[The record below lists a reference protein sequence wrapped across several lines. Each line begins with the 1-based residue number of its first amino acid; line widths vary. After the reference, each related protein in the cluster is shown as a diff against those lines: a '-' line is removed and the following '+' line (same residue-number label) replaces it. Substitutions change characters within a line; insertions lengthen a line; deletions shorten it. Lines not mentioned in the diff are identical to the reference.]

1 MIKDFIF
8 IKGSSIKM
16 NKNSNKANQERFAAM
31 RLAEINATDK
41 EDLMNCASDMEK
53 TASLDTNEAVVVASA
68 IRAKYLPNI
77 ARQAGLDVSNLDLDH
92 GKETVD
98 FANDES
104 EDDDDD
110 IEFHHFMSDE
120 DSEDVDD
127 DDMSDEDMDD
137 EDEVEDS
144 DDVATFE
151 IEVPA
156 DMVDQAQKAVQEAL
170 DNLLGG
176 DDDSDEDDD
185 EDITHFNDDEDDMDS
200 EDESDDDEDNETQF
214 MKNSNEVRSM
224 TKQALAERKAQR
236 EALLRRAEREEILMK
251 IASEEETYP
260 ASASFKYNE
269 DMVDMKGE
277 IEYPSMTMEGS
288 EGNSLKEQNPTWAD
302 QRVPTM
308 NPDSLQFPTV
318 TKPGKFDGSGDG
330 SLEYTVDWDHL
341 ETPSEGLEDA
351 DQPSIPTQ
359 MPSMPH
365 KTTRTVGASK
375 EEDVECTACGHTQ
388 KMSEAAMEDPNTR
401 CANSKCPTN
410 RTAAEESEEEDDEDV
425 KKAQTVSVPDVKSK
439 LQGTMNAKNLMTGL
453 QNEIQNTGK
462 ALANTSLDLARIKT
476 SYSCATKLA
485 LAGII
490 TSEEVDSYA
499 EQMINDGLKSDSMIR
514 QTKLLLK
521 SAQSSTERVAAAA
534 AERMSTRTAST
545 LGVSTSPALS
555 GGLSNNSA
563 ALDIQGA
570 LKGTWTM
577 PKIED

>member
-41 EDLMNCASDMEK
+41 EDLMNCVSDMEK
-53 TASLDTNEAVVVASA
+53 TASLDVNEAVVVAKA

-77 ARQAGLDVSNLDLDH
+77 ARQAGLDVSNLDLDE

-104 EDDDDD
+104 DDEDDDM
-110 IEFHHFMSDE
+110 EFHHFESDDDLE
-120 DSEDVDD
+120 DDDD

-185 EDITHFNDDEDDMDS
+185 EDITHFSDDEDDMDS

-214 MKNSNEVRSM
+214 MKKSNEVRSM

-277 IEYPSMTMEGS
+277 VEYPSMTMEGS
-288 EGNSLKEQNPTWAD
+288 EGNSLKEQNPTWAE
-302 QRVPTM
+302 QKVPTM
-308 NPDSLQFPTV
+308 NPGSLEFPSV
-318 TKPGKFDGSGDG
+318 TKPSKFEGSGDG

-341 ETPSEGLEDA
+341 ETPSEGFED
-351 DQPSIPTQ
+351 DNQPQIPTQ

-388 KMSEAAMEDPNTR
+388 RMSEAAMEDPNTR
-401 CANSKCPTN
+401 CANKECPTN
-410 RTAAEESEEEDDEDV
+410 AESDDDDKEVEAQNVDTRNHVKTQERINDTQVELDNAFQQVNQLKKSSVDV
-425 KKAQTVSVPDVKSK
+425 
-439 LQGTMNAKNLMTGL
+439 
-453 QNEIQNTGK
+453 
-462 ALANTSLDLARIKT
+462 ARIKT

-490 TSEEVDSYA
+490 TSDEVDSYA

-555 GGLSNNSA
+555 GGLAANSA

>member
-1 MIKDFIF
+1 
-8 IKGSSIKM
+8 M

-41 EDLMNCASDMEK
+41 EDLMNCASDMQK
-53 TASLDTNEAVVVASA
+53 TASLDTNEAVVVAKA

-77 ARQAGLDVSNLDLDH
+77 ARQAGLDVSNLDLDN

-98 FANDES
+98 FANDKS
-104 EDDDDD
+104 DDDEDDM
-110 IEFHHFMSDE
+110 EFHHFESD
-120 DSEDVDD
+120 DNSDDVED

-185 EDITHFNDDEDDMDS
+185 EDVTHFDDDDDMDS
-200 EDESDDDEDNETQF
+200 EDESDDDEDNENQF
-214 MKNSNEVRSM
+214 MKKSNEVRSM
-224 TKQALAERKAQR
+224 TRQALAERKAQR
-236 EALLRRAEREEILMK
+236 EALLRRAEREEILKK
-251 IASEEETYP
+251 IASEEETFP

-269 DMVDMKGE
+269 EMVDMKGE
-277 IEYPSMTMEGS
+277 VEYPSMAMESS
-288 EGNSLKEQNPTWAD
+288 EGNSLKEQNPTWAE
-302 QRVPTM
+302 QKVPTM
-308 NPDSLQFPTV
+308 NPGSLEFPSV
-318 TKPGKFDGSGDG
+318 TKPSKFEGSGDG

-341 ETPSEGLEDA
+341 ENPSEGLEDVEH
-351 DQPSIPTQ
+351 PHIPTQ

-365 KTTRTVGASK
+365 KTTRSVAASK
-375 EEDVECTACGHTQ
+375 EDHDVECTSCGTSMR
-388 KMSEAAMEDPNTR
+388 MSEAAMEDPNTR
-401 CANSKCPTN
+401 CANKDCPTN
-410 RTAAEESEEEDDEDV
+410 AKSEDKEVEAQNVDTRNHV
-425 KKAQTVSVPDVKSK
+425 NTQKKINDTQVELNDAFETVNQLKSS
-439 LQGTMNAKNLMTGL
+439 AV
-453 QNEIQNTGK
+453 
-462 ALANTSLDLARIKT
+462 DLARVKT

-521 SAQSSTERVAAAA
+521 SAQSSTERVVAAA

>member
-16 NKNSNKANQERFAAM
+16 NKNSNKANQGRFAAM

-53 TASLDTNEAVVVASA
+53 TASLNTNEAVVVAKA

-104 EDDDDD
+104 EDNEDDM
-110 IEFHHFMSDE
+110 EFHHFESDE
-120 DSEDVDD
+120 NSEDVND
-127 DDMSDEDMDD
+127 DDMSVEDMDD
-137 EDEVEDS
+137 EDEVDDS

-156 DMVDQAQKAVQEAL
+156 DMVDRAQKAVQEAL

-200 EDESDDDEDNETQF
+200 ENESDDDEDNEKQF
-214 MKNSNEVRSM
+214 MKKSNEVRSM

-236 EALLRRAEREEILMK
+236 EALLRRAEREEILKK

-269 DMVDMKGE
+269 DLVEMKGE
-277 IEYPSMTMEGS
+277 IEYPSMTMESS
-288 EGNSLKEQNPTWAD
+288 EGNSLKEQNPTWAE
-302 QRVPTM
+302 QKVPTM
-308 NPDSLQFPTV
+308 NPGSLEFPSV
-318 TKPGKFDGSGDG
+318 TKPSKFEGSGDG
-330 SLEYTVDWDHL
+330 SLEYTVDWEEL
-341 ETPSEGLEDA
+341 ENPSEGLEDVEH
-351 DQPSIPTQ
+351 PHIPTQ
-359 MPSMPH
+359 MSSMPH
-365 KTTRTVGASK
+365 KTTKTVAASK
-375 EEDVECTACGHTQ
+375 EDHEVECTSCGTSMR
-388 KMSEAAMEDPNTR
+388 MSEAAMEDPNTK
-401 CANSKCPTN
+401 CANRDCPTN
-410 RTAAEESEEEDDEDV
+410 AESEDKEVEAQNVDTRNHV
-425 KKAQTVSVPDVKSK
+425 NTQKKINDTQVELNDAFDTVNQLKSS
-439 LQGTMNAKNLMTGL
+439 AV
-453 QNEIQNTGK
+453 
-462 ALANTSLDLARIKT
+462 DLARVKT

-521 SAQSSTERVAAAA
+521 SAQSSTERVVAAA

-545 LGVSTSPALS
+545 LGVSTSPAFS
-555 GGLSNNSA
+555 GVNTNSA
-563 ALDIQGA
+563 ALDIQSA
-570 LKGTWTM
+570 LKGAFTM
-577 PKIED
+577 PKIEG

>member
-1 MIKDFIF
+1 
-8 IKGSSIKM
+8 M
-16 NKNSNKANQERFAAM
+16 NKNSNRANQERFAAM

-41 EDLMNCASDMEK
+41 EDLKNCASDMEK
-53 TASLDTNEAVVVASA
+53 TASLEKDEAIVVAHA

-77 ARQAGLDVSNLDLDH
+77 AKQAGIVVSSLDLDE

-104 EDDDDD
+104 EDDEDDM
-110 IEFHHFMSDE
+110 EFHHFESDE

-176 DDDSDEDDD
+176 DVDSDEDDD
-185 EDITHFNDDEDDMDS
+185 EDVTHFNDDDDMDS
-200 EDESDDDEDNETQF
+200 EDESDDEEDNENQF
-214 MKNSNEVRSM
+214 MKKSNEVRSM

-236 EALLRRAEREEILMK
+236 EALLRRAEREEILME

-277 IEYPSMTMEGS
+277 IEYPSMTMPGE
-288 EGNSLKEQNPTWAD
+288 NSQKEENPTWAD
-302 QRVPTM
+302 QHVPTN
-308 NPDSLQFPTV
+308 NPTSLQFPTV
-318 TKPGKFDGSGDG
+318 TKPSKLEGSGDG

-341 ETPSEGLEDA
+341 ETPSEGLDV
-351 DQPSIPTQ
+351 DHPHIPTQ

-365 KTTRTVGASK
+365 KTTRTVGASRD
-375 EEDVECTACGHTQ
+375 EEAKHDCECTSCGAS
-388 KMSEAAMEDPNTR
+388 MRLSEAEMNDEATR
-401 CANSKCPTN
+401 CANKDCSSNAGSKDKEVEAQNVDTEN
-410 RTAAEESEEEDDEDV
+410 HVNTQKKINNTQQQLQDAYTQVEMDKSAAV
-425 KKAQTVSVPDVKSK
+425 
-439 LQGTMNAKNLMTGL
+439 
-453 QNEIQNTGK
+453 
-462 ALANTSLDLARIKT
+462 DLARVKT

-499 EQMINDGLKSDSMIR
+499 EQMINDGLKADSMIR

-545 LGVSTSPALS
+545 LGVSTSPAFS
-555 GGLSNNSA
+555 GVNTNSA
-563 ALDIQGA
+563 ALDIQSA
-570 LKGTWTM
+570 LKGAFTM
-577 PKIED
+577 PKIEG

>member
-1 MIKDFIF
+1 
-8 IKGSSIKM
+8 M
-16 NKNSNKANQERFAAM
+16 NKNSNRANQERFAAM

-41 EDLMNCASDMEK
+41 EDLKNCASDMEK
-53 TASLDTNEAVVVASA
+53 TASLEKDEAIVVAHA

-77 ARQAGLDVSNLDLDH
+77 AKQAGIVVSSLDLDE

-104 EDDDDD
+104 DDEDDDL
-110 IEFHHFMSDE
+110 EFHHFESDE
-120 DSEDVDD
+120 DSEDEED

-156 DMVDQAQKAVQEAL
+156 DMVDQAQKAVQKAL

-185 EDITHFNDDEDDMDS
+185 EDITHFNDDDDMDS
-200 EDESDDDEDNETQF
+200 EDESDDEEDNENQF
-214 MKNSNEVRSM
+214 MKKSNEVRSM

-236 EALLRRAEREEILMK
+236 EALLRRAEREEILKK
-251 IASEEETYP
+251 IASEEENYP

-277 IEYPSMTMEGS
+277 VEYPSMTMEGG
-288 EGNSLKEQNPTWAD
+288 EGNSLKEQNPTWAE
-302 QRVPTM
+302 QKVPTM
-308 NPDSLQFPTV
+308 NPGSLEFPSV
-318 TKPGKFDGSGDG
+318 TKPSKFEGSGDG

-341 ETPSEGLEDA
+341 ENPSEGLEDV
-351 DQPSIPTQ
+351 DHPHIPTQ

-365 KTTRTVGASK
+365 KTTKTVAASREEEAKHDCECTSCGAS
-375 EEDVECTACGHTQ
+375 
-388 KMSEAAMEDPNTR
+388 MRLSESEMNDMATR
-401 CANSKCPTN
+401 CSNKDCPSN
-410 RTAAEESEEEDDEDV
+410 MKEGGMDHKDSVEEKSAQGDPEKTVNELEKNVTTV
-425 KKAQTVSVPDVKSK
+425 KK
-439 LQGTMNAKNLMTGL
+439 
-453 QNEIQNTGK
+453 QNETVQQGLSMI
-462 ALANTSLDLARIKT
+462 AASLDLARIKT

-521 SAQSSTERVAAAA
+521 SAQSSTERVVAAA

>member
-1 MIKDFIF
+1 
-8 IKGSSIKM
+8 
-16 NKNSNKANQERFAAM
+16 
-31 RLAEINATDK
+31 
-41 EDLMNCASDMEK
+41 
-53 TASLDTNEAVVVASA
+53 
-68 IRAKYLPNI
+68 
-77 ARQAGLDVSNLDLDH
+77 
-92 GKETVD
+92 
-98 FANDES
+98 
-104 EDDDDD
+104 
-110 IEFHHFMSDE
+110 
-120 DSEDVDD
+120 
-127 DDMSDEDMDD
+127 
-137 EDEVEDS
+137 
-144 DDVATFE
+144 
-151 IEVPA
+151 
-156 DMVDQAQKAVQEAL
+156 
-170 DNLLGG
+170 
-176 DDDSDEDDD
+176 
-185 EDITHFNDDEDDMDS
+185 
-200 EDESDDDEDNETQF
+200 
-214 MKNSNEVRSM
+214 
-224 TKQALAERKAQR
+224 
-236 EALLRRAEREEILMK
+236 MK

-288 EGNSLKEQNPTWAD
+288 EGNSLKEQNPTWAE
-302 QRVPTM
+302 QKVPTM
-308 NPDSLQFPTV
+308 NPDSLQFPSV
-318 TKPGKFDGSGDG
+318 TKPGKFEGSGDG

-375 EEDVECTACGHTQ
+375 DEHDVECTACGTSMR
-388 KMSEAAMEDPNTR
+388 MSEAAMEDPNTR
-401 CANSKCPTN
+401 CANKDCPTN
-410 RTAAEESEEEDDEDV
+410 AESKEKEVEAQNVDTRQHV
-425 KKAQTVSVPDVKSK
+425 NTQKKINDTQVELNDAFETVNQLKSS
-439 LQGTMNAKNLMTGL
+439 AV
-453 QNEIQNTGK
+453 
-462 ALANTSLDLARIKT
+462 DLARIKT

-577 PKIED
+577 PIIED

>member
-1 MIKDFIF
+1 
-8 IKGSSIKM
+8 M

-41 EDLMNCASDMEK
+41 EDLMNCASDMQK
-53 TASLDTNEAVVVASA
+53 TASLESNEAIVVAKA

-104 EDDDDD
+104 DDDEEDM
-110 IEFHHFMSDE
+110 EFHHFESDE

-127 DDMSDEDMDD
+127 DDMSDEDMED

-176 DDDSDEDDD
+176 DVDSDEDDD
-185 EDITHFNDDEDDMDS
+185 EDVTHFNDDDDMDS
-200 EDESDDDEDNETQF
+200 EDESDDDEDETQF

-260 ASASFKYNE
+260 ASASFKYNDE
-269 DMVDMKGE
+269 MVDMKGE
-277 IEYPSMTMEGS
+277 VDYPVMTMEGS
-288 EGNSLKEQNPTWAD
+288 EGNSLKEQNPTWAE
-302 QRVPTM
+302 QNVPTN
-308 NPDSLQFPTV
+308 NPGSLQFPTV
-318 TKPGKFDGSGDG
+318 TKPSKFEGSGDG
-330 SLEYTVDWDHL
+330 SLEYTVDWEHL
-341 ETPSEGLEDA
+341 ENPSEGLEDA
-351 DQPSIPTQ
+351 DHPHIPSQ
-359 MPSMPH
+359 MPAMPH

-375 EEDVECTACGHTQ
+375 DEHEVECTACGTTMR
-388 KMSEAAMEDPNTR
+388 MSEAAMEDPNTR
-401 CANSKCPTN
+401 CANKECPTN
-410 RTAAEESEEEDDEDV
+410 AESDDSKEVEAQNVDTRQHVNTQKKINTTQSELSDAFE
-425 KKAQTVSVPDVKSK
+425 TVNQLKSS
-439 LQGTMNAKNLMTGL
+439 AV
-453 QNEIQNTGK
+453 
-462 ALANTSLDLARIKT
+462 DLARVKT

-555 GGLSNNSA
+555 GGLSANSA

>member
-31 RLAEINATDK
+31 KLAEINATDK
-41 EDLMNCASDMEK
+41 EDLLNCASDMEK
-53 TASLDTNEAVVVASA
+53 TASLNTNEAVVVAKA

-77 ARQAGLDVSNLDLDH
+77 ARQAGLDVSNLDLEH

-104 EDDDDD
+104 DDDEDDM
-110 IEFHHFMSDE
+110 EFHHFESDE
-120 DSEDVDD
+120 DSEDIDD

-200 EDESDDDEDNETQF
+200 ENESDDDEDNEKQF
-214 MKNSNEVRSM
+214 MKTSKEVRSM

-236 EALLRRAEREEILMK
+236 EALLRRAEREEILKK

-269 DMVDMKGE
+269 DMVDMDGE
-277 IEYPSMTMEGS
+277 VEYPSMTMQGS
-288 EGNSLKEQNPTWAD
+288 EGNSLKEQNPTWAE
-302 QRVPTM
+302 QKVPTM
-308 NPDSLQFPTV
+308 NPGSLQFPSV
-318 TKPGKFDGSGDG
+318 TKPGKFEGSGNG
-330 SLEYTVDWDHL
+330 SLEYTVDWDNL
-341 ETPSEGLEDA
+341 ENPSAGLEDVEHP
-351 DQPSIPTQ
+351 QIPTQ

-365 KTTRTVGASK
+365 KTTRSVAASK
-375 EEDVECTACGHTQ
+375 EEEHDVECTACGASMR
-388 KMSEAAMEDPNTR
+388 MSESAMNDEATR
-401 CANSKCPTN
+401 CANNDCPTN
-410 RTAAEESEEEDDEDV
+410 AESKDKEVE
-425 KKAQTVSVPDVKSK
+425 AQNVDTRQHVNTQKNINDTQVELNDAYETVNQLKSS
-439 LQGTMNAKNLMTGL
+439 AV
-453 QNEIQNTGK
+453 
-462 ALANTSLDLARIKT
+462 DLARVKT

-521 SAQSSTERVAAAA
+521 SAQSSTERVVAAA

>member
-1 MIKDFIF
+1 
-8 IKGSSIKM
+8 M
-16 NKNSNKANQERFAAM
+16 NKNSNKANQERYAAM

-41 EDLMNCASDMEK
+41 EDLMNCVSDMEK
-53 TASLDTNEAVVVASA
+53 TASLETNEAVVVAKA

-77 ARQAGLDVSNLDLDH
+77 AREAGLDVSNLNLDH

-98 FANDES
+98 FANDNS
-104 EDDDDD
+104 DDDDD
-110 IEFHHFMSDE
+110 DMEFHHFESDE

-127 DDMSDEDMDD
+127 DDMSDKDMED

-214 MKNSNEVRSM
+214 MKKSNEVRSM

-236 EALLRRAEREEILMK
+236 EALLRRAEREEILKK

-269 DMVDMKGE
+269 DLVDMMGE
-277 IEYPSMTMEGS
+277 VDYPSMTMENS
-288 EGNSLKEQNPTWAD
+288 EGNSLKEQNPTWAE

-308 NPDSLQFPTV
+308 NPDSLEFPSV
-318 TKPGKFDGSGDG
+318 TKPSKFEGSGDG
-330 SLEYTVDWDHL
+330 SLEYTVDWNKL
-341 ETPSEGLEDA
+341 ENPSEGLEDA
-351 DQPSIPTQ
+351 DQPEIPTQ

-375 EEDVECTACGHTQ
+375 DEHDVECTTCGAS
-388 KMSEAAMEDPNTR
+388 MRLSEAAMEDPNTK
-401 CANSKCPTN
+401 CANKDCPTN
-410 RTAAEESEEEDDEDV
+410 AESKDKEVEAQNVDTRQHV
-425 KKAQTVSVPDVKSK
+425 NTQKKINDTQVELNDAYNTVNQLKSS
-439 LQGTMNAKNLMTGL
+439 AV
-453 QNEIQNTGK
+453 
-462 ALANTSLDLARIKT
+462 DLARVKT

>member
-1 MIKDFIF
+1 
-8 IKGSSIKM
+8 M
-16 NKNSNKANQERFAAM
+16 NKNLNKANQERFAAM

-41 EDLMNCASDMEK
+41 EDLLNCASDMEK
-53 TASLDTNEAVVVASA
+53 TASLNTNEAVVVAKA

-77 ARQAGLDVSNLDLDH
+77 ARQAGLDVSNLDLNH

-104 EDDDDD
+104 DDEEDDM
-110 IEFHHFMSDE
+110 EFHHFESDD
-120 DSEDVDD
+120 DSKDVDD

-144 DDVATFE
+144 DGVATFE

-156 DMVDQAQKAVQEAL
+156 DMVDRAQKAVQEAL

-185 EDITHFNDDEDDMDS
+185 EDITHFNNEEDDMDS
-200 EDESDDDEDNETQF
+200 EYESDDDEDNETQF
-214 MKNSNEVRSM
+214 IKKSNEVRSM

-269 DMVDMKGE
+269 DMVDMSGQV
-277 IEYPSMTMEGS
+277 EYPSMTMQGS

-302 QRVPTM
+302 QKVPTM
-308 NPDSLQFPTV
+308 NPGSLQFPSV
-318 TKPGKFDGSGDG
+318 TTPGKFEGSGDG

-351 DQPSIPTQ
+351 DQPQIPTQ
-359 MPSMPH
+359 MSSMPH
-365 KTTRTVGASK
+365 KATRSVAASRQEEAKHDCECTSCGASMRLS
-375 EEDVECTACGHTQ
+375 ESE
-388 KMSEAAMEDPNTR
+388 MNSEATR
-401 CANSKCPTN
+401 CANKDCPSNAGSKDK
-410 RTAAEESEEEDDEDV
+410 EVE
-425 KKAQTVSVPDVKSK
+425 AQNVDTRNHVNTQKNINDTQVELNDAYETVNQLKSS
-439 LQGTMNAKNLMTGL
+439 AV
-453 QNEIQNTGK
+453 
-462 ALANTSLDLARIKT
+462 DLARVKT

-521 SAQSSTERVAAAA
+521 SAQSSTERVVAAA

-570 LKGTWTM
+570 LRGTWTM

>member
-1 MIKDFIF
+1 
-8 IKGSSIKM
+8 M

-53 TASLDTNEAVVVASA
+53 TASLDSNEAVVVANA

-104 EDDDDD
+104 EDDEDDM
-110 IEFHHFMSDE
+110 EFHHFTSDE

-156 DMVDQAQKAVQEAL
+156 DMVDQAQKAVQQAL

-260 ASASFKYNE
+260 AASASFKYNE

-288 EGNSLKEQNPTWAD
+288 EGNSLKEQNPSWAE
-302 QRVPTM
+302 QKVPTM
-308 NPDSLQFPTV
+308 NPNSLQFPTV
-318 TKPGKFDGSGDG
+318 TKPGKFEGSGDG

-365 KTTRTVGASK
+365 KTTRTVGASA
-375 EEDVECTACGHTQ
+375 EHDVECTSCGTSMR
-388 KMSEAAMEDPNTR
+388 MSEAAMEDPNTR
-401 CANSKCPTN
+401 CANKDCPTN
-410 RTAAEESEEEDDEDV
+410 AESKDKEVEAQNVDTRQHVNTQKKINDTQVELDNAFQSVNELKQSSVDV
-425 KKAQTVSVPDVKSK
+425 
-439 LQGTMNAKNLMTGL
+439 
-453 QNEIQNTGK
+453 
-462 ALANTSLDLARIKT
+462 ARIKT

>member
-1 MIKDFIF
+1 
-8 IKGSSIKM
+8 M
-16 NKNSNKANQERFAAM
+16 NKNSNKANQVRFAAM

-41 EDLMNCASDMEK
+41 EDLMNCASDMQK
-53 TASLDTNEAVVVASA
+53 TASLETNEAVLVAKA

-77 ARQAGLDVSNLDLDH
+77 ARQAGLDVSNLDLDN

-98 FANDES
+98 FANDKS
-104 EDDDDD
+104 DDDEDDM
-110 IEFHHFMSDE
+110 EFHHFDSDE

-137 EDEVEDS
+137 EDEVDDS

-185 EDITHFNDDEDDMDS
+185 EDVTHFDDDDDMDS
-200 EDESDDDEDNETQF
+200 EDESDDDEDNENQF
-214 MKNSNEVRSM
+214 MKKSNEVRSM
-224 TKQALAERKAQR
+224 TRQALAERKAQR
-236 EALLRRAEREEILMK
+236 EALLRRAEREEILKK
-251 IASEEETYP
+251 IASEEETFP

-269 DMVDMKGE
+269 EMVEMKGE
-277 IEYPSMTMEGS
+277 VEYPSMAMESS
-288 EGNSLKEQNPTWAD
+288 EGNSLKEQNPTWAE
-302 QRVPTM
+302 QKVPTM
-308 NPDSLQFPTV
+308 NPGSLEFPSV
-318 TKPGKFDGSGDG
+318 TKPSKFEGSGDG

-341 ETPSEGLEDA
+341 ENPSEGLEDVEH
-351 DQPSIPTQ
+351 PHIPTQ

-365 KTTRTVGASK
+365 KTTRSVAASK
-375 EEDVECTACGHTQ
+375 EDHDVECTSCGTSMR
-388 KMSEAAMEDPNTR
+388 MSEAAMEDPNTR
-401 CANSKCPTN
+401 CANKDCPTN
-410 RTAAEESEEEDDEDV
+410 AKSEDKEVEAQNVDTRNHV
-425 KKAQTVSVPDVKSK
+425 NTQKKINDTQVELNDAFDTVNQLKSS
-439 LQGTMNAKNLMTGL
+439 AV
-453 QNEIQNTGK
+453 
-462 ALANTSLDLARIKT
+462 DLARVKT

-521 SAQSSTERVAAAA
+521 SAQSSTERVVAAA

>member
-53 TASLDTNEAVVVASA
+53 TASLDANEAVVVAKA

-104 EDDDDD
+104 DDDEDD

-156 DMVDQAQKAVQEAL
+156 DMVDQAQQAVQEAL

-214 MKNSNEVRSM
+214 MKKSNEVRSM

-269 DMVDMKGE
+269 DLVDMKGE

-330 SLEYTVDWDHL
+330 TLEYTVDWDHL

-375 EEDVECTACGHTQ
+375 EEHDVECTACGASMR
-388 KMSEAAMEDPNTR
+388 MSEAAMEDPNTR
-401 CANSKCPTN
+401 CANKECPTN
-410 RTAAEESEEEDDEDV
+410 AESDDNKVEAQNVDTRQHVETQKKINTTQGELSDAFNAVSDLKKSSVDV
-425 KKAQTVSVPDVKSK
+425 
-439 LQGTMNAKNLMTGL
+439 
-453 QNEIQNTGK
+453 
-462 ALANTSLDLARIKT
+462 ARIKT

-490 TSEEVDSYA
+490 TSDEVDSYA

>member
-1 MIKDFIF
+1 
-8 IKGSSIKM
+8 M
-16 NKNSNKANQERFAAM
+16 NKNSNKANQVRFAAM

-41 EDLMNCASDMEK
+41 EDLMNCASDMQK
-53 TASLDTNEAVVVASA
+53 TASLETNEAVLVAKA

-77 ARQAGLDVSNLDLDH
+77 ARQAGLDVSNLDLDN

-98 FANDES
+98 FANDKS
-104 EDDDDD
+104 DDDEDDM
-110 IEFHHFMSDE
+110 EFHHFESD
-120 DSEDVDD
+120 DNSDDVED

-156 DMVDQAQKAVQEAL
+156 DMVDQAQKAVQKAL

-185 EDITHFNDDEDDMDS
+185 EDVTHFNDDDDMDS
-200 EDESDDDEDNETQF
+200 EDESDDDEDNENQF
-214 MKNSNEVRSM
+214 MKKSNEVRSM

-236 EALLRRAEREEILMK
+236 EALLRRAEREEILKK
-251 IASEEETYP
+251 IASEEENYP

-277 IEYPSMTMEGS
+277 VEYPSMTMEGG
-288 EGNSLKEQNPTWAD
+288 EGNSLKEQNPTWAE
-302 QRVPTM
+302 QKVPTM
-308 NPDSLQFPTV
+308 NPGSLEFPSV
-318 TKPGKFDGSGDG
+318 TKPSKFEGSGDG

-341 ETPSEGLEDA
+341 ENPSEGLEDV
-351 DQPSIPTQ
+351 DHPHIPTQ

-365 KTTRTVGASK
+365 KTTKTVAASRDEEAKHDCECTSCGASMRLSEK
-375 EEDVECTACGHTQ
+375 EMNDKA
-388 KMSEAAMEDPNTR
+388 TR
-401 CANSKCPTN
+401 CSNKDCPSN
-410 RTAAEESEEEDDEDV
+410 AESEEEDAVEDKSAAVTNVNINKELSNLRDVGNAAGAAKDFTETV
-425 KKAQTVSVPDVKSK
+425 K
-439 LQGTMNAKNLMTGL
+439 
-453 QNEIQNTGK
+453 NTGEQLSQN
-462 ALANTSLDLARIKT
+462 ASLDLARIKT

-521 SAQSSTERVAAAA
+521 SAQSSTERVVAAA

>member
-1 MIKDFIF
+1 
-8 IKGSSIKM
+8 M

-41 EDLMNCASDMEK
+41 EDLMNCASDMQK
-53 TASLDTNEAVVVASA
+53 TASLETNEAVLVAKA

-98 FANDES
+98 FANDKS
-104 EDDDDD
+104 DDDEDDM
-110 IEFHHFMSDE
+110 EFHHFDSDE

-137 EDEVEDS
+137 EDEVDDS

-185 EDITHFNDDEDDMDS
+185 EDVTHFDDDDDMDS
-200 EDESDDDEDNETQF
+200 EDESDDDEDNENQF
-214 MKNSNEVRSM
+214 MKKSNEVRSM
-224 TKQALAERKAQR
+224 TRQALAERKAQR
-236 EALLRRAEREEILMK
+236 EALLRRAEREEILKK
-251 IASEEETYP
+251 IASEEETFP

-269 DMVDMKGE
+269 EMVEMKGE
-277 IEYPSMTMEGS
+277 VEYPSMAMESS
-288 EGNSLKEQNPTWAD
+288 EGNSLKEQNPTWAE
-302 QRVPTM
+302 QKVPTM
-308 NPDSLQFPTV
+308 NPGSLEFPSV
-318 TKPGKFDGSGDG
+318 TKPSKFEGSGDG

-341 ETPSEGLEDA
+341 ENPSEGLEDVEH
-351 DQPSIPTQ
+351 PHIPTQ

-365 KTTRTVGASK
+365 KTTRSVAASK
-375 EEDVECTACGHTQ
+375 EDHDVECTSCGTSMR
-388 KMSEAAMEDPNTR
+388 MSEAAMEDPNTR
-401 CANSKCPTN
+401 CANKDCPTN
-410 RTAAEESEEEDDEDV
+410 AKSEDKEVEAQNVDTRNHV
-425 KKAQTVSVPDVKSK
+425 NTQKKINDTQVELNDAFDTVNQLKSS
-439 LQGTMNAKNLMTGL
+439 AV
-453 QNEIQNTGK
+453 
-462 ALANTSLDLARIKT
+462 DLARVKT

-521 SAQSSTERVAAAA
+521 SAQSSTERVVAAA

>member
-1 MIKDFIF
+1 
-8 IKGSSIKM
+8 M

-41 EDLMNCASDMEK
+41 EDLVNCASDMQK
-53 TASLDTNEAVVVASA
+53 TASLESNEAIVVAKA

-77 ARQAGLDVSNLDLDH
+77 ARQAGLNVSNLDLDH

-104 EDDDDD
+104 DDEEDDM
-110 IEFHHFMSDE
+110 EFHHFESDE

-176 DDDSDEDDD
+176 DVDSDEDDD
-185 EDITHFNDDEDDMDS
+185 EDVTHFNDDDDMDS
-200 EDESDDDEDNETQF
+200 EDESDDDEDETQF

-269 DMVDMKGE
+269 DLVDMKGE
-277 IEYPSMTMEGS
+277 VDYPSMTMESS
-288 EGNSLKEQNPTWAD
+288 EGNSLKEQNPTWAE
-302 QRVPTM
+302 QKVPTM
-308 NPDSLQFPTV
+308 NPGSLEFPSV
-318 TKPGKFDGSGDG
+318 TKPSKFEGSGDG

-341 ETPSEGLEDA
+341 ENPSEGLEDA
-351 DQPSIPTQ
+351 EQPEIPTQ

-375 EEDVECTACGHTQ
+375 DEHEVECTACGYAMR
-388 KMSEAAMEDPNTR
+388 MSEAAMEDPNTR
-401 CANSKCPTN
+401 CANKECPTN
-410 RTAAEESEEEDDEDV
+410 AESKEKEVEAQNVDTRQHV
-425 KKAQTVSVPDVKSK
+425 NTQKKINDTQVELNDAFETVNQLKQSAV
-439 LQGTMNAKNLMTGL
+439 
-453 QNEIQNTGK
+453 
-462 ALANTSLDLARIKT
+462 DLARVKT

-490 TSEEVDSYA
+490 TSDEVDSYA

-545 LGVSTSPALS
+545 LGVSTSPAFS
-555 GGLSNNSA
+555 GVNTNSA
-563 ALDIQGA
+563 ALDIQSA
-570 LKGTWTM
+570 LKGAFTM
-577 PKIED
+577 PKFED

>member
-1 MIKDFIF
+1 
-8 IKGSSIKM
+8 M
-16 NKNSNKANQERFAAM
+16 NKNLNKANQERFAAM

-41 EDLMNCASDMEK
+41 EDLLNCASDMEK
-53 TASLDTNEAVVVASA
+53 TASLNANEAVVVAKA

-77 ARQAGLDVSNLDLDH
+77 ARQAGLNVSNLDLDH

-104 EDDDDD
+104 DDEEDDM
-110 IEFHHFMSDE
+110 EFHHFESDD
-120 DSEDVDD
+120 DSKDVDD

-156 DMVDQAQKAVQEAL
+156 DMVDRAQKAVQEAL

-185 EDITHFNDDEDDMDS
+185 EDITHFNNEEDDMDS
-200 EDESDDDEDNETQF
+200 EYESDDDEDNETQF
-214 MKNSNEVRSM
+214 IKKSNEVRSM

-269 DMVDMKGE
+269 DMVDMSGQV
-277 IEYPSMTMEGS
+277 EYPSMTMQGS

-302 QRVPTM
+302 QKVPTM
-308 NPDSLQFPTV
+308 NPGSLQFPSV
-318 TKPGKFDGSGDG
+318 TTPGKFEGTGDG

-351 DQPSIPTQ
+351 DQPQIPTQ
-359 MPSMPH
+359 MSSMPH
-365 KTTRTVGASK
+365 KATRSVAASREEEAKHDCECTSCGAS
-375 EEDVECTACGHTQ
+375 
-388 KMSEAAMEDPNTR
+388 MRLSESEMNDMATR
-401 CANSKCPTN
+401 CSNKDCPSN
-410 RTAAEESEEEDDEDV
+410 MKEGGMDHKDSVEEKSAQGDPAKTV
-425 KKAQTVSVPDVKSK
+425 KELENNVTTV
-439 LQGTMNAKNLMTGL
+439 KN
-453 QNEIQNTGK
+453 QNENVQKGLSMIAG
-462 ALANTSLDLARIKT
+462 SIDLARIKT

-521 SAQSSTERVAAAA
+521 SAQSSTERVVAAA

>member
-1 MIKDFIF
+1 
-8 IKGSSIKM
+8 M

-53 TASLDTNEAVVVASA
+53 TASLETNEAVVVAKA

-77 ARQAGLDVSNLDLDH
+77 ARQAGLNVSNLDLDN

-104 EDDDDD
+104 DDEEDDM
-110 IEFHHFMSDE
+110 EFHHFTSDE
-120 DSEDVDD
+120 DSEDVND

-260 ASASFKYNE
+260 ASAAFKYNE

-277 IEYPSMTMEGS
+277 IEYPSMAMEGS

-410 RTAAEESEEEDDEDV
+410 RTAAEESEEEVEEDERQADTFNT
-425 KKAQTVSVPDVKSK
+425 KTIGDQA
-439 LQGTMNAKNLMTGL
+439 TGL
-453 QNEIQNTGK
+453 MKAKKGMEGSLTGIENTGK
-462 ALANTSLDLARIKT
+462 ALANTSLDLARVKT